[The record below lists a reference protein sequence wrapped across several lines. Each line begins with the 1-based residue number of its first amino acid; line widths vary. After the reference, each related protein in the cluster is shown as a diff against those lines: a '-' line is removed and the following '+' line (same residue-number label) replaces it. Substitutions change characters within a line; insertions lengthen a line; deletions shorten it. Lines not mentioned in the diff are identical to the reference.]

1 MSKHIYLIEI
11 GGKHRLVEANN
22 KQVAR
27 NYVAER
33 MMTVSLATQQE
44 LVELVGS
51 GTKVESA

>member
-11 GGKHRLVEANN
+11 GGEHRLVEANN